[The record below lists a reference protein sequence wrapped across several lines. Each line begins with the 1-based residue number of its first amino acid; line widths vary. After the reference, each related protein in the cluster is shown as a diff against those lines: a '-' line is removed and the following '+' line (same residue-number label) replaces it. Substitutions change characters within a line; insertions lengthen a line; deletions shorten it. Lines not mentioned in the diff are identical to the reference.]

1 MTFSPSHKY
10 LNLYIQ
16 QSRTGAT
23 KGLILYSSTPQVAL
37 FWKNPLAAWKTLGP
51 WRLLPP
57 PSCGEAQKFC
67 QFKGQLPQQQ
77 WGAGR
82 ILYQCNCFLD
92 HPSPISLISL
102 FLSISPLPHFTPQPL
117 LQPPCFYCWAES
129 WLSSLGSSC
138 ALWVRVCGS
147 DSSLCVWRCLSR
159 MATVREGWK
168 ALPCVARR
176 EFSPEVLNVI
186 CNFSCIIYR

>member
-10 LNLYIQ
+10 LNLYVQ

-67 QFKGQLPQQQ
+67 QFKGQLPQRT
-77 WGAGR
+77 GAQEEFCTSAIACWITLLQSASYPFFFQFLHCP
-82 ILYQCNCFLD
+82 ILL
-92 HPSPISLISL
+92 LSL
-102 FLSISPLPHFTPQPL
+102 F
-117 LQPPCFYCWAES
+117 
-129 WLSSLGSSC
+129 SSLPVFTVGQRAGCPLWGPPVLCGSVC
-138 ALWVRVCGS
+138 VAQTHLCVCGDVCHAWQQS
-147 DSSLCVWRCLSR
+147 GKGGRHCL
-159 MATVREGWK
+159 VLQEGSFP
-168 ALPCVARR
+168 LR
-176 EFSPEVLNVI
+176 S
-186 CNFSCIIYR
+186 